1 MEIPIYSM
9 MIMNGIGIIINSLI
23 GAYMI
28 SQLTKMKTEI
38 LNDNVDKKLNI
49 KEIIIDSLQIKNNKR
64 ERIKIKDYS
73 NSSSGDVSYNT
84 DDSINEEIKIIK
96 KEEAYKNSTN
106 ENSEDN
112 KKSYNPFKKRK
123 ENKKNTYN
131 LLDLLK

>member
-28 SQLTKMKTEI
+28 SQLTTMKTEI